1 MSEMPLPI
9 SSSTIHSPPPH
20 PPPRP
25 APKNEWC
32 KRDRARRDQAPSATH
47 ILAGQADFI
56 AIKDKEVSVKMRTC
70 ELFNKW
76 RLRCIY
82 MQICVLRQNP
92 FHFARIPHCP
102 CLAAHGIYR
111 NEERLGSKQLLCR
124 FNVDAA
130 LSYR

>member
-1 MSEMPLPI
+1 
-9 SSSTIHSPPPH
+9 
-20 PPPRP
+20 
-25 APKNEWC
+25 
-32 KRDRARRDQAPSATH
+32 
-47 ILAGQADFI
+47 
-56 AIKDKEVSVKMRTC
+56 MRTC

-124 FNVDAA
+124 FDVDAA